1 MIKAKKTKLALFI
14 AAFLLIV
21 SCFFGVLTLKNEK
34 VAKAEE
40 TISVTQVQFRTNTED
55 TEYYFFLRMA
65 GQTDYTT
72 ANQTQDPS
80 FINNTNLLDKVTVYF
95 LNGSATLREL
105 WNGTRVDTYKWG
117 DDHTLA
123 FQMKEGYKAI
133 DGIGA
138 RIAEGAEIPMVGGGV
153 KVTSES
159 RSFWQQGT
167 GKDMAINQYTV
178 GFETIPVG
186 LTSVSLRKSDGYMH
200 LTVRL
205 GEGNDWVGAGEGL
218 PTQAKDA
225 YGSTS
230 HANASWRKTYLAN
243 FTSKIKLHVKETN
256 TWVNYGSIIIADPSP
271 QWFMV
276 YNGWGEA
283 DGMIRLRIQNEYT
296 GLTIDKVMFEKGCE
310 LPSYEFNGNNTAH
323 KVHLLDAEYVA
334 TVAGTPSAD
343 SSMEWTY
350 EKRCEVTFN
359 GGNSVWVK
367 AGEKIAFPTELSQ
380 TKPED
385 DDNKYVYNWFNGT
398 QLYDFDT
405 PVTTHL
411 DLTSDGSFTAIPKI
425 KYTLSFANGEETI
438 TPITVVYG
446 EAIGTLPAVTEKAG
460 YDGVWTLNGVEIDA
474 TTVWKLMDNA
484 TATVLYTPKTY
495 TLSFS
500 NGEEVIDPITVTFG
514 EKIGSMPSITEKANH
529 NGAWQV
535 NGETLTSA
543 SVWSIADNATAVATY
558 SLVNRTVTFDG
569 GAAVQVV
576 HGGKVEKPADPTKE
590 ATAECNYVFDGW
602 YLGDKKWDFATD
614 VVEGNINL
622 CAKFN
627 EEMRKYTITFV
638 IKGKDGLTLA
648 PVEAEYGS
656 AYDLTALFEGQD
668 LSGYLYSAVVNGVE
682 RATVKVSGDT
692 TVEIVFTEYVETS
705 DEGCSGSIAAS
716 AVLTLLAAGVALCYK
731 KKEN

>member
-40 TISVTQVQFRTNTED
+40 NITITQVQFRTSNSQ
-55 TEYYFFLRMA
+55 YFFFLRMKN
-65 GQTDYTT
+65 QTDYTVG
-72 ANQTQDPS
+72 NQQHDPS
-80 FINNTNLLDKVTVYF
+80 FVTNTNLLDKVTVYF
-95 LNGSATLREL
+95 LNGSASLREV
-105 WNGTRVDTYKWG
+105 WNGTQVETYKWG

-123 FQMKEGYKAI
+123 FRMKDGYVSTN
-133 DGIGA
+133 GVGA
-138 RIAEGAEIPMVGGGV
+138 RIAEGAEIPMNSGAV
-153 KVTSES
+153 KVTSVS
-159 RSFWQQGT
+159 RSFWQQGN
-167 GKDMAINQYTV
+167 GEDMAIDRYTE
-178 GFETIPVG
+178 GYETIPVG
-186 LTSVSLRKSDGYMH
+186 LTAVSLRKSDNYMH
-200 LTVRL
+200 LTIRL
-205 GEGNDWVGAGEGL
+205 GDGNDWNGKGEGL

-225 YGSTS
+225 YGSTA
-230 HANASWRKTYLAN
+230 HGNAYWKKLYLAN
-243 FTSKIKLHVKETN
+243 FTSKIKLHVKETD

-276 YNGWGEA
+276 YNGWSEP
-283 DGMIRLRIQNEYT
+283 DGMIRLRIQDAYN
-296 GLTIDKVMFEKGCE
+296 GLTVDKILFEKGCE
-310 LPSYEFNGNNTAH
+310 LPSYNFNGQDIAH

-425 KYTLSFANGEETI
+425 KYTLSFANGEEAI

-460 YDGVWTLNGVEIDA
+460 YDGVWMLNGVEIDA

-529 NGAWQV
+529 NGVWQV

-682 RATVKVSGDT
+682 RATVKVLGDT